1 MGDEVYI
8 VYDGKG
14 WCMIFDGKY
23 CYSHLL
29 ISCYFSCWC
38 IVGNLSL
45 RLQRIGGCHWTEG
58 GGRVGVL
65 GFPRVRRWAPGFLF
79 QISPSCVTGKCV
91 RGLGS
96 QNVNAQGSELVVLIQ
111 KLLAR
116 RVTPFCWCRNLGML
130 RSWLKASWW
139 RRKRRFIPH
148 QCPQTTS
155 LNLKVSCQGKHT
167 ERSCAKATP
176 ISSYSGWLCY
186 AVYTWT
192 RQYQQLSKD

>member
-1 MGDEVYI
+1 ML
-8 VYDGKG
+8 
-14 WCMIFDGKY
+14 FF
-23 CYSHLL
+23 LL
-29 ISCYFSCWC
+29 VHSWESFTMPAKDWRMP
-38 IVGNLSL
+38 LD
-45 RLQRIGGCHWTEG
+45 
-58 GGRVGVL
+58 
-65 GFPRVRRWAPGFLF
+65 RRWWACRCAGTSKSTKMSSWFLVSNF
-79 QISPSCVTGKCV
+79 SVLCDWEMCSWAWKPECEC
-91 RGLGS
+91 
-96 QNVNAQGSELVVLIQ
+96 QGSELVVLIQ